1 MDNKYWD
8 QKTQKMFLPYYRIK
22 AQRFSELG
30 SVKWLLLSKNCTALS
45 CKIHQS
51 TVSTLH
57 SKSIIERQ
65 SSDSQQVFD
74 FYSNRYEQGSLKASS
89 YWLLVSKYRLLGWRV
104 RVVAWCEYKL
114 WQVTKTFSRELLT
127 FSVFF

>member
-1 MDNKYWD
+1 MKY
-8 QKTQKMFLPYYRIK
+8 
-22 AQRFSELG
+22 E
-30 SVKWLLLSKNCTALS
+30 
-45 CKIHQS
+45 IHRS

-89 YWLLVSKYRLLGWRV
+89 YWLLVSEYRLLGWRV
-104 RVVAWCEYKL
+104 GVVAWCEYKL

-127 FSVFF
+127 LVYLSQFIN